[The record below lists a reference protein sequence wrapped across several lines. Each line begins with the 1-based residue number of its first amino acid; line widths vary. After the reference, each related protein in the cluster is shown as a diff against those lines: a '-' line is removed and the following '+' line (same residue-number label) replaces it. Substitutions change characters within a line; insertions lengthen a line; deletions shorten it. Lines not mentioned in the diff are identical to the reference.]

1 MWQKGKLILIISLL
15 LTFFGFLTIYLTGG
29 KNYFFRQIIFFV
41 LGILLLV
48 FISRISPKIIFD
60 LSIYWYLFSI
70 ILLILVLFI
79 SKNNA
84 KRWINLYIFSFQ
96 PSEIAKVTFVLF
108 LSNFLAEKKKFNFGF
123 SSLFLPVSFTLI
135 PFFLI
140 LIEPDLGSAFSFLFI
155 LAVIL
160 YFRGFSFSQI
170 FILYSPLFSFFFGF
184 SLITWFVYFLLLI
197 FIAFRK
203 NTIFYG
209 FGVLA
214 LNSFFGLLNP
224 IIWHQ
229 LKEYQKARIIAF
241 LAPYL
246 DPKGISWSA
255 IQAQIAIG
263 SGRILGKSF
272 SYPSLSRLDFIPNP
286 HTDFIFATYAEKFG
300 FLGTILLILLYF
312 LFLYKIYQYSISC
325 SNLKYQSAIAGF
337 GAIFLF
343 HIFVNLGMV
352 SGVLPVTGLTLP
364 FISYGGT
371 SLITNLII
379 IGFVL
384 NFINQD

>member
-1 MWQKGKLILIISLL
+1 MWQKGKIILIISLI
-15 LTFFGFLTIYLTGG
+15 LTFIGFIAIYFTGG
-29 KNYFFRQIIFFV
+29 KNYLLRQIIFLIV
-41 LGILLLV
+41 GLILLTSVMRLSLKIV
-48 FISRISPKIIFD
+48 FE
-60 LSIYWYLFSI
+60 LSFYWYLFSLG
-70 ILLILVLFI
+70 LLILVLFF
-79 SKNNA
+79 SKNSA
-84 KRWINLYIFSFQ
+84 KRWLDLYFFTFQ
-96 PSEIAKVTFVLF
+96 PSEIAKLTYVLF
-108 LSNFLAEKKKFNFGF
+108 LSYFLANKKKVDFNFN
-123 SSLFLPVSFTLI
+123 SLFLPVLITLI
-135 PFFLI
+135 PTFLV

-155 LAVIL
+155 FAVIL

-170 FILYSPLFSFFFGF
+170 FILYSPLFSFIFGF
-184 SLITWFVYFLLLI
+184 SLITWLIYFFLLI

-203 NTIFYG
+203 TTIFYG

-272 SYPSLSRLDFIPNP
+272 SHPPLSRLDFIPNP
-286 HTDFIFATYAEKFG
+286 HTDFIFVTYAEKFG
-300 FLGTILLILLYF
+300 FLGVILLILIYF
-312 LFLYKIYQYSISC
+312 LLLYQIYQYSFKNSD
-325 SNLKYQSAIAGF
+325 LKCQLAIAGF
-337 GAIFLF
+337 GAIFLY

-352 SGVLPVTGLTLP
+352 SGILPVTGLTLP

-379 IGFVL
+379 IGLIL
-384 NFINQD
+384 NFVNQD